1 MHRIE
6 KLIRQY
12 KEASDALQH
21 ALNYDE
27 NGEEYKGN
35 EELRERVE
43 SFCLSYDE
51 HIILRRLGDKFNE

>member
-12 KEASDALQH
+12 KEASDSLQH

-51 HIILRRLGDKFNE
+51 HIMLCRLGDMFNK